1 MDNVEKRNASV
12 EKRSAAERILADPHK
27 SDDKKLFEIFE
38 LYKDDLRSS
47 NVQLYYA
54 LLGWADAH
62 IRELVPQPAF
72 DYFKNP

>member
-1 MDNVEKRNASV
+1 MDNIEKRNANA
-12 EKRSAAERILADPHK
+12 EKRNAAERILADPRR

-54 LLGWADAH
+54 LLGWTDAH
-62 IRELVPQPAF
+62 ISELVPQPAF